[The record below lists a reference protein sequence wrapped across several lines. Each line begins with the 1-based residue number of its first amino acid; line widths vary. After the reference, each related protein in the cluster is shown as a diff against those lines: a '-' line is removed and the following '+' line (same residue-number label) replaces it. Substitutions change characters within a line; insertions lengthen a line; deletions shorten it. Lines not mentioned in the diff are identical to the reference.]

1 MSQPNAPPATV
12 ILASF
17 FKRLE
22 AIEAV
27 VRAALSQARISA
39 LLAFRGRPEKKVLMD
54 LTKSSVRV
62 FLDDEAR
69 AGQVSMT
76 IEADIMHD
84 ILLDRVKPGL
94 ALGRRQ
100 LLLRGSAVALAK
112 FLPLF
117 NFGPMLYSEHLAD
130 IGFDGFIRRSGEA
143 PLKEAIMSGE
153 IFKGEPIPIIQ
164 LSLFEKVLCKSINA
178 MAYVM
183 GFFIGLLRYRLFE
196 RLSLFEA
203 LSAMSRGL
211 AAAEPQ
217 QKRCVSKGEKGKLG
231 KGEYSF

>member
-1 MSQPNAPPATV
+1 MNQPNAPPIPV
-12 ILASF
+12 IQASF

-22 AIEAV
+22 AVDAV
-27 VRAALSQARISA
+27 VRAVLSQARVSA
-39 LLAFRGRPEKKVLMD
+39 LLTFRGRPEKKVLMD
-54 LTKSSVRV
+54 ITRTPARV
-62 FLDDEAR
+62 LLDDEAR
-69 AGQVSMT
+69 GGQVSMT

-84 ILLDRVKPGL
+84 VLLDRVKPGL

-100 LLLRGSAVALAK
+100 LLLRGSPVALAK

-117 NFGPMLYSEHLAD
+117 DFGPMLYGEHLAD
-130 IGFDGFIRRSGEA
+130 IGFDGFARRTGEA
-143 PLKEAIMSGE
+143 PLKEAVMSGE
-153 IFKGEPIPIIQ
+153 IFRGEPIPLVQ
-164 LSLFEKVLCKSINA
+164 LSLFEKVLSKVINA

-211 AAAEPQ
+211 AAAEPKQ
-217 QKRCVSKGEKGKLG
+217 LNK
-231 KGEYSF
+231 

>member
-22 AIEAV
+22 TVEAV
-27 VRAALSQARISA
+27 VRAVLSQARVSA
-39 LLAFRGRPEKKVLMD
+39 LLTFRGRPEKKVLMD
-54 LTKSSVRV
+54 LTKTPARV
-62 FLDDEAR
+62 LLDDQAR
-69 AGQVSMT
+69 AGQISMT

-84 ILLDRVKPGL
+84 VLLDRVKPGL

-100 LLLRGSAVALAK
+100 LLLRGGAVSLAG

-117 NFGPMLYSEHLAD
+117 DFGPMLYGEHLAD
-130 IGFDGFIRRSGEA
+130 IGFDGFVRRTGEA
-143 PLKEAIMSGE
+143 PLKEAVMSGE
-153 IFKGEPIPIIQ
+153 IFRGEPIPVIR
-164 LSLFEKVLCKSINA
+164 LSLFERGLCKSINA
-178 MAYVM
+178 MAYIM
-183 GFFIGLLRYRLFE
+183 GFFMGLIRFRLFE

-211 AAAEPQ
+211 AAAEPKEL
-217 QKRCVSKGEKGKLG
+217 KR
-231 KGEYSF
+231 